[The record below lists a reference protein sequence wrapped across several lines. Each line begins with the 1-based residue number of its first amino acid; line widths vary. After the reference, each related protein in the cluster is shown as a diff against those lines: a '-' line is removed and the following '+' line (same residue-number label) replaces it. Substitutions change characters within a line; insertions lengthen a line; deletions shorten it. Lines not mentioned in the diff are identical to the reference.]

1 MTRGTRYAEAWRARS
16 VLAAFLAVAVTAA
29 GALALAPTQA
39 VAEAAAAQTRLH
51 LITLTGPGLAGGAR
65 DDTRTRQGL
74 IASQDEV
81 LALVDAPMP
90 VYRWTTA
97 LNGFAVALTTQQATE
112 LASDSRVALVE
123 ENAVRRLAGT
133 AGPATRLTPNGGE
146 GGGAGVVVGVVDTGI
161 WPESPLFAD
170 STELGRLPRGFRGTC
185 STGEDWGAGSCT
197 NKLVAAQ
204 WFANGFGEDN
214 LRSASSLS
222 PRDDSG
228 HGTQMAS
235 IAAGNAGVSVHL
247 PGQRMGTYA
256 GVAPQARLAAYKA
269 CWSAPDPRDDGCATA
284 DLVTAIDRATRDRVD
299 VLNLAVTGPS
309 SFDTVERALL
319 GATEHGLVVVGAAG
333 NDGHA
338 AYAAHPSPWVLTVGA
353 ATGDPR
359 RGRVVLPSGEY
370 LVGAMASSRSAGPA
384 RLVVG
389 AEAAASGAGRAAA
402 RLCSPGSLDASRTR
416 GAIVLCQRGGVGR
429 VEKSAAVGQADGVGM
444 VLVNVRRS
452 NVVSDLHSVPTV
464 HLSRA
469 QGRDLRAAVRAAPR
483 ARFELRPLPVR
494 PSPARVTRRSN
505 QGDPTATLVK
515 PDVVAPGTSV
525 LGAVPPSVRRTRWDF
540 VSGTSAATAWT
551 SGLAA
556 SLLAQ
561 RGWGQGLVRSALA
574 TSAVPVGG
582 GASILSTGAGEPRL
596 ARAQRPGLAYLVRTD
611 DYRAWLEGS
620 WGEREPNTPSI
631 VLSGDRRTASRTV
644 TNVGRRA
651 TYFSVRTSGFR
662 AHEVTVRPVALRLA
676 PGESARF
683 RVVVSGAD
691 RVEPID
697 DGWLVWRG
705 ATGTRTRI
713 PVALTR

>member
-1 MTRGTRYAEAWRARS
+1 
-16 VLAAFLAVAVTAA
+16 
-29 GALALAPTQA
+29 
-39 VAEAAAAQTRLH
+39 
-51 LITLTGPGLAGGAR
+51 
-65 DDTRTRQGL
+65 
-74 IASQDEV
+74 
-81 LALVDAPMP
+81 MP

-256 GVAPQARLAAYKA
+256 GVAPQAAPGGVQGV
-269 CWSAPDPRDDGCATA
+269 WSTPDPRDDGCATA

-359 RGRVVLPSGEY
+359 RGRVASAVRWLSGRGHGFVPVGRAGPTGRRRRGPREWSPGAPPQTLQSRQPGRLSYSRRHRPVPAWRRRPSGE
-370 LVGAMASSRSAGPA
+370 VRGRRPGRRGRHGARQRTSQQRRLRSAQRPHRAPVAGPGPRPHGRRPCRTTSQVRARARCRCAHPPPGVTPPVQPRRPDRHAGEARRGRARDLRPRRRAAEPSAGP
-384 RLVVG
+384 
-389 AEAAASGAGRAAA
+389 
-402 RLCSPGSLDASRTR
+402 
-416 GAIVLCQRGGVGR
+416 
-429 VEKSAAVGQADGVGM
+429 
-444 VLVNVRRS
+444 
-452 NVVSDLHSVPTV
+452 
-464 HLSRA
+464 
-469 QGRDLRAAVRAAPR
+469 
-483 ARFELRPLPVR
+483 
-494 PSPARVTRRSN
+494 
-505 QGDPTATLVK
+505 
-515 PDVVAPGTSV
+515 
-525 LGAVPPSVRRTRWDF
+525 RWDF

-582 GASILSTGAGEPRL
+582 GASILSTGPANRDWHVPS
-596 ARAQRPGLAYLVRTD
+596 D
-611 DYRAWLEGS
+611 RAWPISSGPTTTGPGS
-620 WGEREPNTPSI
+620 RGSRG
-631 VLSGDRRTASRTV
+631 SGSRT
-644 TNVGRRA
+644 RRRSSSRA
-651 TYFSVRTSGFR
+651 TAGPR
-662 AHEVTVRPVALRLA
+662 AGR
-676 PGESARF
+676 
-683 RVVVSGAD
+683 
-691 RVEPID
+691 
-697 DGWLVWRG
+697 
-705 ATGTRTRI
+705 
-713 PVALTR
+713 